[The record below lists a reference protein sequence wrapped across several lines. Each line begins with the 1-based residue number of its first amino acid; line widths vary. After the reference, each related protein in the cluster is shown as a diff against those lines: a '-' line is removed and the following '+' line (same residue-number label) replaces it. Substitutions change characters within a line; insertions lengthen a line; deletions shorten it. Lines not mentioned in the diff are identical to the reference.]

1 MPSADNK
8 RIVQNTVFLY
18 LRMALI
24 MVVQLYMSR
33 IVLDKLGQDAYGIYN
48 VIGGLVVILSFINGA
63 MVATTQRFLSYEL
76 GRGDYDKLRL
86 TFSQSIYAHIV
97 IAVIFIVV
105 SESVGIWF
113 LNTKMTISPE
123 LLSSANWVFQCSVFS
138 FVISLLQIPFG
149 ALITAHER
157 MDIYAYISIFEVLT
171 KLGIAFAIGAFSTDI
186 RLKWYALLI
195 LGATLIINL
204 CYIVFCRI
212 KFKET
217 RLVSKIDKQIFK
229 SLTQFAGWS
238 IFGSLAWLGKNQG
251 VNVVLNIF
259 LGTAINAA
267 YGVAM
272 QVNIAISSFVR
283 NFIMSVNPQIVQS
296 YAAGNYQRT
305 NALMLAGS
313 RISFMLLFLLVFP
326 ISIVINDI
334 LSIWL
339 VQVPQYTGIF
349 VRLILTITLCESFTH
364 VMEIAIQATG
374 KVKIYQIVIG
384 ITLLLNLPLSYMCLK
399 LGYQPYYVMICGI
412 VIELIALL
420 EKLLILRHQVE
431 DFQMMH
437 FIKSTIVPSFM
448 VTVSA
453 LLTYFF
459 VINIIEIYSWIIK
472 AVIALSI
479 ASCAEL
485 LFGVTREE
493 RCKIL
498 SFLRILKQKW
508 IK

>member
-63 MVATTQRFLSYEL
+63 MVAATQRFLSYEL

-113 LNTKMTISPE
+113 LNAKMTISPE

-138 FVISLLQIPFG
+138 FVISLLQVPFR

-171 KLGIAFAIGAFSTDI
+171 KLGVAFAIGAFSTDT

-195 LGATLIINL
+195 LGATLVINL

-238 IFGSLAWLGKNQG
+238 IFGSLAWSGRNQG

-267 YGVAM
+267 YGGCH
-272 QVNIAISSFVR
+272 
-283 NFIMSVNPQIVQS
+283 
-296 YAAGNYQRT
+296 AGKYR
-305 NALMLAGS
+305 
-313 RISFMLLFLLVFP
+313 
-326 ISIVINDI
+326 
-334 LSIWL
+334 
-339 VQVPQYTGIF
+339 Y
-349 VRLILTITLCESFTH
+349 
-364 VMEIAIQATG
+364 
-374 KVKIYQIVIG
+374 
-384 ITLLLNLPLSYMCLK
+384 
-399 LGYQPYYVMICGI
+399 
-412 VIELIALL
+412 
-420 EKLLILRHQVE
+420 
-431 DFQMMH
+431 
-437 FIKSTIVPSFM
+437 
-448 VTVSA
+448 
-453 LLTYFF
+453 
-459 VINIIEIYSWIIK
+459 
-472 AVIALSI
+472 
-479 ASCAEL
+479 
-485 LFGVTREE
+485 
-493 RCKIL
+493 
-498 SFLRILKQKW
+498 
-508 IK
+508 